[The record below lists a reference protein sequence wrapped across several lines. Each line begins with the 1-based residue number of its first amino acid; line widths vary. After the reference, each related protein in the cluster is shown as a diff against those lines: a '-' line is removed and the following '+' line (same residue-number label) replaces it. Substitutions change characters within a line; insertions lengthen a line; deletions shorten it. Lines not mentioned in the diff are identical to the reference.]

1 MIIQTEIEKRNQLNG
16 PDMINNIKNVKPGIP
31 HKSENVKELKISIF

>member
-16 PDMINNIKNVKPGIP
+16 PARINIKKTTPGIP
-31 HKSENVKELKISIF
+31 HKNANVKALKISIF